1 MDNKSYTTIELTN
14 KLQDNL
20 LVLSNNNYAY
30 VAGYLVSVLAAVAER
45 GMDELI
51 STVDYTN
58 QRVEAMQYNERA
70 DARRQE
76 WVDKEFA

>member
-30 VAGYLVSVLAAVAER
+30 VAGYLVSVLASVADH

-58 QRVEAMQYNERA
+58 QRVEAMQ
-70 DARRQE
+70 
-76 WVDKEFA
+76 KEFA